1 MPQSVDIKGVGIVS
15 FPDEYTPE
23 QIKTAIET
31 DILPQFNQQPTPAAQ
46 GGEVN
51 PPGTMVGRALKKAV
65 TQPFTGAADTL
76 AQTGQ
81 SLATLGRSI
90 GEGGLGLAT
99 GATQLGTEG
108 LQAIGVPI
116 PQEFTQA
123 LERQAANLKPK
134 GTFETVGQAIP
145 LFAAG
150 PGFKTAT
157 SVLRGLGVGA
167 QTAGVGAVPISGAV
181 IGGGT
186 GALQPTAEGESR
198 VENIQTGA
206 GLGALGSSV
215 FTGLFA
221 LGSAGIKT
229 AKQLWVGLDQ
239 KVANNLAEYLTPE
252 QVAILKSDQ
261 TPAVPGTT
269 LTTAETLEMAGAP
282 SVGLRQAQ
290 EAVGLTPEQI
300 RTQQGIF
307 QQSQQAVRD
316 FEQQQATGIL
326 SGKTGAA
333 AEQVAQKASQE
344 IDVAD
349 NALRQFDQDQQA
361 RIALQNNENQRIA
374 LQFNMADAEANLAF
388 NAKMQASQNKING
401 LQDELSALETN
412 QLLSESEKQASRLRI
427 FEQIKTEE
435 NVLNSITQTANDVAQ
450 NIQRINPLEAG
461 AQARESVQ
469 KSFTEAN
476 NEMKRVAENLGINED
491 LDKIVTG
498 NDVAVAVRNAFE
510 SRGMK
515 NVQDISPFE
524 ETVAVVNQFVGKPY
538 LSFNDFQILTRL
550 VNQDIASLQKA
561 GKTEQKGLL
570 RAVSVEL
577 QNTFQKKGD
586 DLFSG
591 AGEQLPTIAGGYA
604 EQFTPDVLNNLRK
617 GKAKGAT
624 IRKKPESLSAWL
636 IKQGGI
642 NNQNETFRG
651 EIQYILGRAKDRP
664 GLINNKR
671 GKALDELARA
681 AQEAGFFPQ
690 KQIGDDVEPDEL
702 LEALQRDLSGNRVY
716 RPDDVNAKAYED
728 SLANRQQEDGIDAF
742 FSQNNIDLAK
752 DSNEQIAEKLR
763 RIDVENNPQA
773 AADTA
778 QKRTEQGIEFKEK
791 QKNWKAFQ
799 ESWKRNIV
807 DPFYNET
814 TRPLVGLGK
823 EVNDEDIVKRFL
835 SPNNLTEAKRL
846 AVLSQNNPELTLV
859 AKKYLEDSLAQAS
872 TKNGEFDLKGYDKW
886 FKQWNRVLNE
896 LPEGI
901 KLGIDVVDERM
912 SGLISDMAQ
921 SQKSIDD
928 LRVSLGDDIT
938 RAQEQIAN
946 LDDKIAKNQIQS
958 NITGIQRET
967 TSRNLNKAK
976 DLFIRKRDEAERKLS
991 LLDQPEDILNRVAQ
1005 RNAIERQ
1012 IKENQALK
1020 NVLNASSQGKL
1031 TAPMVAVS
1039 NAIKSPQ
1046 AFERLYEI
1054 AKTDRNALNALKRS
1068 MWDSV
1073 TVLKPD
1079 DMINFME
1086 ANEKNL
1092 AKLLSTE
1099 HLKALKDISDYNR
1112 ILAGRKLRLAGSD
1125 FSMHTAD
1132 IGLTQ
1137 TATGFFQRKFIRK
1150 LVALVDSKQSETW
1163 QKALYD
1169 KDFAV
1174 KLLNEAKAFD
1184 SKTPAQKEKTLANLN
1199 KFAAIATVNMM
1210 QE

>member
-1 MPQSVDIKGVGIVS
+1 MPIVALPDGTQVD
-15 FPDEYTPE
+15 FPDNATPE
-23 QIKTAIET
+23 MKQAFKAKLAEKYGTPA
-31 DILPQFNQQPTPAAQ
+31 PAAQ

-65 TQPFTGAADTL
+65 TQPLSGVGNTL

-81 SLATLGRSI
+81 DLATLGRSI
-90 GEGGLGLAT
+90 GEGTYGLSV
-99 GATQLGTEG
+99 GATQGLSQA
-108 LQAIGVPI
+108 LQAAGVSI
-116 PQEFTQA
+116 PQEVTQ
-123 LERQAANLKPK
+123 EFQRQAAALKPD
-134 GTFETVGQAIP
+134 TPLEQIGQMVP
-145 LFAAG
+145 LLAAG
-150 PGFKTAT
+150 PGLQTTANVLRWLGVRAKTA
-157 SVLRGLGVGA
+157 GLV
-167 QTAGVGAVPISGAV
+167 AVPTSGAV
-181 IGGGT
+181 IGGAT
-186 GALQPTAEGESR
+186 SALQPTAEGESR

-229 AKQLWVGLDQ
+229 AKQLWAGLDQ

-252 QVAILKSDQ
+252 QVAILKSGQ
-261 TPAVPGTT
+261 TPAVPGVT

-282 SVGLRQAQ
+282 SVGLQQAQ
-290 EAVGLTPEQI
+290 ETVGLTPEQI
-300 RTQQGIF
+300 RIQQGSF
-307 QQSQQAVRD
+307 QQSQKAVQD
-316 FEQQQATGIL
+316 FEQQQAAGL
-326 SGKTGAA
+326 LPGKTGAA
-333 AEQVAQKASQE
+333 AEPVVQKASE
-344 IDVAD
+344 EVNVAD
-349 NALRQFDQDQQA
+349 ELLRQFDQDQQV

-374 LQFNMADAEANLAF
+374 LQYNMADAEANLAF
-388 NAKMQASQNKING
+388 NAKMQASQSKING
-401 LQDELSALETN
+401 LQNELSALETN

-435 NVLNSITQTANDVAQ
+435 NVLNSFTQTANDVAQ
-450 NIQRINPLEAG
+450 NMQRLDPMKAG
-461 AQARESVQ
+461 AQARASVQ
-469 KSFTEAN
+469 ASFTEAN
-476 NEMKRVAENLGINED
+476 NEMKRVAETLGINED
-491 LDKIVTG
+491 LDKVVTG
-498 NDVAVAVRNAFE
+498 NDIAVAVRNAFE

-524 ETVAVVNQFVGKPY
+524 ETVSVVNQFSGKPY
-538 LSFNDFQILTRL
+538 LSFNDFQTLTRL
-550 VNQDIASLQKA
+550 VNQEIVSLKKA
-561 GKTEQKGLL
+561 GKTEQAGLL
-570 RAVSVEL
+570 RSVLVEL
-577 QNTFQKKGD
+577 ENTFQKKGD

-591 AGEQLPTIAGGYA
+591 AGDQLPTIAGGYA
-604 EQFTPDVLNNLRK
+604 EQFTPDVLDNLR
-617 GKAKGAT
+617 KAKGAT

-642 NNQNETFRG
+642 NDQNDTFRG
-651 EIQYILGRAKDRP
+651 EIQYLIGRAKDRP

-690 KQIGDDVEPDEL
+690 KQIGDDVQPDEL
-702 LEALQRDLSGNRVY
+702 LEALQQDLSGNRVY
-716 RPDDVNAKAYED
+716 RPNDVNAKAYED
-728 SLANRQQEDGIDAF
+728 FLANRQREDGIDAF
-742 FSQNNIDLAK
+742 FSQNNINLAK
-752 DSNEQIAEKLR
+752 DNNEQIAEKLR
-763 RIDVENNPQA
+763 RIDAESNPQA
-773 AADTA
+773 AADA
-778 QKRTEQGIEFKEK
+778 AKKRIEQGAAFKEK

-799 ESWKRNIV
+799 ASWKRNIV
-807 DPFYNET
+807 EPFYNET
-814 TRPLVGLGK
+814 TRPLVGLGR

-846 AVLSQNNPELTLV
+846 AYLAQNNPELTLV

-872 TKNGEFDLKGYDKW
+872 TKNGEFDLRGYDKW

-901 KLGIDVVDERM
+901 KLGVGVVDERM

-921 SQKSIDD
+921 SQKSIDE
-928 LRVSLGDDIT
+928 LRASLGDDIT

-946 LDDKIAKNQIQS
+946 LDDKIARNQIQS

-967 TSRNLNKAK
+967 ASRNLNKAK
-976 DLFIRKRDEAERKLS
+976 DLFIRKRDEAQRKLS
-991 LLDQPEDILNRVAQ
+991 LLDQPDEILNRVAQ
-1005 RNAIERQ
+1005 RSAIERQ

-1073 TVLKPD
+1073 TALKPD

-1092 AKLLSTE
+1092 TKLLSPE
-1099 HLKALKDISDYNR
+1099 HLKALKDISDYSR
-1112 ILAGRKLRLAGSD
+1112 ILAARKLRLAGSE

-1184 SKTPAQKEKTLANLN
+1184 SKTPAEKQKTLANLN
-1199 KFAAIATVNMM
+1199 KIAAIATVNMM

>member
-1 MPQSVDIKGVGIVS
+1 MPIVALPDGTQVN
-15 FPDEYTPE
+15 FPDNATPE
-23 QIKTAIET
+23 MKQAFKAKLAEKYGT
-31 DILPQFNQQPTPAAQ
+31 PQPTPAAQ
-46 GGEVN
+46 GGEVQPSVLTQPAIRRGMESFPEN
-51 PPGTMVGRALKKAV
+51 IVRGVGRGLL
-65 TQPFTGAADTL
+65 QLGTGAA
-76 AQTGQ
+76 
-81 SLATLGRSI
+81 
-90 GEGGLGLAT
+90 
-99 GATQLGTEG
+99 QLGTEG
-108 LQAIGVPI
+108 LQTIGVPV
-116 PQEFTQA
+116 PESVTQE
-123 LERQAANLKPK
+123 LERVAASAKPTAETPLSNQISAVIPELALIRSGIGTAGKAAQAAGLTGRAAKAA
-134 GTFETVGQAIP
+134 TV
-145 LFAAG
+145 
-150 PGFKTAT
+150 
-157 SVLRGLGVGA
+157 VGA
-167 QTAGVGAVPISGAV
+167 GAGTGAIA
-181 IGGGT
+181 

-198 VENIQTGA
+198 VENIQTNA

-239 KVANNLAEYLTPE
+239 KVADNLAEYLTPE

-261 TPAVPGTT
+261 TPAVPGMT

-282 SVGLRQAQ
+282 SLGLKQAQ

-316 FEQQQATGIL
+316 FEQQQAAGIL

-333 AEQVAQKASQE
+333 AEQVAQKASGE
-344 IDVAD
+344 VNVAD
-349 NALRQFDQDQQA
+349 ELLRQFDQDQQV

-374 LQFNMADAEANLAF
+374 LQYNMADAEVNLAF

-435 NVLNSITQTANDVAQ
+435 NVLNSFTQTANDVAQ
-450 NIQRINPLEAG
+450 NMQRLNPLEAG
-461 AQARESVQ
+461 TQARESVQ
-469 KSFTEAN
+469 RSFTEAN
-476 NEMKRVAENLGINED
+476 NEMKRVAETLGINED
-491 LDKIVTG
+491 LDKVVTG
-498 NDVAVAVRNAFE
+498 NDIAVAVRNAFE

-524 ETVAVVNQFVGKPY
+524 ETVSVVNQFASKPY
-538 LSFNDFQILTRL
+538 LSFNDFQTLTRL
-550 VNQDIASLQKA
+550 VNQDIASLKKA
-561 GKTEQKGLL
+561 GKTEQAGLL
-570 RAVSVEL
+570 RAVLVEL
-577 QNTFQKKGD
+577 ENTFQKKGD

-604 EQFTPDVLNNLRK
+604 EQFTPDVLGNLRK
-617 GKAKGAT
+617 AKSAT

-642 NNQNETFRG
+642 NNQNDTFRG
-651 EIQYILGRAKDRP
+651 EIQYLIGRAKDRP
-664 GLINNKR
+664 GLINNKS

-690 KQIGDDVEPDEL
+690 KQIGDDVQPDEL

-716 RPDDVNAKAYED
+716 RPDDVNAKTYED
-728 SLANRQQEDGIDAF
+728 FLANRQQEDGIDAF

-773 AADTA
+773 AADAA
-778 QKRTEQGIEFKEK
+778 QKRTEQGAAFKEK
-791 QKNWKAFQ
+791 QKNWKSFQ
-799 ESWKRNIV
+799 ASWKRNIV
-807 DPFYNET
+807 EPFYNET

-823 EVNDEDIVKRFL
+823 EVNDEDIVRRFL

-846 AVLSQNNPELTLV
+846 AALTQNNPELTLV

-901 KLGIDVVDERM
+901 RLGIGSVDERM

-921 SQKSIDD
+921 SQKSIDN

-946 LDDKIAKNQIQS
+946 LDDKIARNQIQS

-1039 NAIKSPQ
+1039 NAIKNPQ

-1112 ILAGRKLRLAGSD
+1112 ILAGRKLRLAGSE

-1184 SKTPAQKEKTLANLN
+1184 SKTPAQKKKTLANLN

>member
-46 GGEVN
+46 GGEVQPSVLTQPAIRRGVEILPEN
-51 PPGTMVGRALKKAV
+51 IVRGVGRGLL
-65 TQPFTGAADTL
+65 QLGTGAA
-76 AQTGQ
+76 
-81 SLATLGRSI
+81 
-90 GEGGLGLAT
+90 
-99 GATQLGTEG
+99 QLGTEG

-116 PQEFTQA
+116 PESVTQE
-123 LERQAANLKPK
+123 LERVAASAKPTAETPLSNQISAVIPELRLLGTGIRTTGNLVRATGLTGGAAKAA
-134 GTFETVGQAIP
+134 TV
-145 LFAAG
+145 
-150 PGFKTAT
+150 
-157 SVLRGLGVGA
+157 VGA
-167 QTAGVGAVPISGAV
+167 GAGTGAIA
-181 IGGGT
+181 

-221 LGSAGIKT
+221 LGSAGIKM
-229 AKQLWVGLDQ
+229 AKQLWAGLDQ
-239 KVANNLAEYLTPE
+239 RVAENLSEYLTPE

-261 TPAVPGTT
+261 TPAVPGVT

-282 SVGLRQAQ
+282 SIGLQQAQ
-290 EAVGLTPEQI
+290 ESLALTPEQI
-300 RTQQGIF
+300 RTQQGFF
-307 QQSQQAVRD
+307 QQSQKAVQD
-316 FEQQQATGIL
+316 FEQQQAAGL
-326 SGKTGAA
+326 LPGKTGAA
-333 AEQVAQKASQE
+333 AEQVAQKASGE
-344 IDVAD
+344 VNVAD
-349 NALRQFDQDQQA
+349 ELLRQFDQDQQI

-374 LQFNMADAEANLAF
+374 LQYNMADAEANLAF

-412 QLLSESEKQASRLRI
+412 QLLSESEKQASRLKI

-435 NVLNSITQTANDVAQ
+435 NLLNSFTQTANDVAQ
-450 NIQRINPLEAG
+450 NMQRLNPLEAG

-476 NEMKRVAENLGINED
+476 NEMKKVAETLGINED
-491 LDKIVTG
+491 LDKVVTG
-498 NDVAVAVRNAFE
+498 NDIAVAVKNAFE

-524 ETVAVVNQFVGKPY
+524 ETVSVVNQFSGKPY
-538 LSFNDFQILTRL
+538 LSFNDFQTLTRL
-550 VNQDIASLQKA
+550 VNQEIVSLKKA
-561 GKTEQKGLL
+561 GKTEQSGLL
-570 RAVSVEL
+570 RSVLVEL
-577 QNTFQKKGD
+577 ENTFQKKGD

-591 AGEQLPTIAGGYA
+591 DGKQLPT
-604 EQFTPDVLNNLRK
+604 
-617 GKAKGAT
+617 
-624 IRKKPESLSAWL
+624 
-636 IKQGGI
+636 
-642 NNQNETFRG
+642 
-651 EIQYILGRAKDRP
+651 
-664 GLINNKR
+664 
-671 GKALDELARA
+671 
-681 AQEAGFFPQ
+681 
-690 KQIGDDVEPDEL
+690 
-702 LEALQRDLSGNRVY
+702 
-716 RPDDVNAKAYED
+716 
-728 SLANRQQEDGIDAF
+728 
-742 FSQNNIDLAK
+742 K

-763 RIDVENNPQA
+763 RIDAENNPQA
-773 AADTA
+773 AADA
-778 QKRTEQGIEFKEK
+778 ARKRIEQGAAFKEK

-799 ESWKRNIV
+799 ASWKKNIV

-814 TRPLVGLGK
+814 TRPLIGLGR

-835 SPNNLTEAKRL
+835 SPNNLTEARRL
-846 AVLSQNNPELTLV
+846 AALAQNNPELTLV
-859 AKKYLEDSLAQAS
+859 AKKYLEDSLAQSS

-896 LPEGI
+896 LPESI
-901 KLGIDVVDERM
+901 KLGVGAVDERM

-921 SQKSIDD
+921 SQKSIDE
-928 LRVSLGDDIT
+928 LKVSLGDDIT
-938 RAQEQIAN
+938 RAQEQIAK
-946 LDDKIAKNQIQS
+946 LDDKIARNQIQS
-958 NITGIQRET
+958 NITRIQRET
-967 TSRNLNKAK
+967 ANKNLNKTR
-976 DLFIRKRDEAERKLS
+976 DLFIRKRDEAQRKLS
-991 LLDQPEDILNRVAQ
+991 LLEQPDEILNRVAQ
-1005 RNAIERQ
+1005 RSAIERQ

-1039 NAIKSPQ
+1039 NAIKNPQ

-1068 MWDSV
+1068 VWDSV

-1092 AKLLSTE
+1092 IRLLGQE
-1099 HLKALKDISDYNR
+1099 HLKALKDISDYSR
-1112 ILAGRKLRLAGSD
+1112 ILAARKLRLAGSE

-1174 KLLNEAKAFD
+1174 KLLSEAKTFD
-1184 SKTPAQKEKTLANLN
+1184 SKTPAQKQKTLANLN